1 MSSDETT
8 TRFWFDRARKH
19 FYAIPEDAE
28 LPEGELTLHSLRGQ
42 VWRVN
47 SEDVAAWEVS
57 REEATASMGEHINAA
72 WGEMRGAWSRLLD
85 MGQKTA
91 DAAGM
96 ALDGESRP
104 ELPED
109 LASLLGMEPGELFTE
124 PGLIRSK
131 LRRALFGED
140 DASAPDV
147 VDAEPEAAPEPE
159 VTHEVAPEPALDD
172 DEAEAPAGA
181 RVEDLAKKAEQ
192 TMRGVLNSPEFG
204 AAVAGFGA
212 ALRRAGQKLQQAAE
226 SLEE

>member
-1 MSSDETT
+1 MSSDEST
-8 TRFWFDRARKH
+8 TRFWFDRAREH

-28 LPEGELTLHSLRGQ
+28 LPEGDLTLHSLRGQ
-42 VWRVN
+42 IWRVRA
-47 SEDVAAWEVS
+47 EDVAAWELS

-91 DAAGM
+91 GAAGM
-96 ALDGESRP
+96 ELDGDARP

-109 LASLLGMEPGELFTE
+109 LSSLLGMEPGELFTE

-131 LRRALFGED
+131 IRRALFGED
-140 DASAPDV
+140 AA
-147 VDAEPEAAPEPE
+147 AAPEASPAPAVPE
-159 VTHEVAPEPALDD
+159 TSPEPQLDD
-172 DEAEAPAGA
+172 DAEGAPAEA
-181 RVEDLAKKAEQ
+181 RIEDLAKKAEK
-192 TMRGVLNSPEFG
+192 TVRGVIGSPEFG

-226 SLEE
+226 ALEE